1 MLKFFVL
8 FPSLFRSYVC
18 DFTTHEPRK
27 VTGYFSFALF
37 VRLISCLFVLCC
49 FDFLCSF
56 LICLPSLC
64 LCLNPHEPSK
74 ATEFFQLVFV
84 IFQVG
89 AFSPSLLHHEA
100 PEELCAWM
108 THKIQNSGFYA
119 GIIKMGTMGK
129 MCLFVILDC
138 DEEKRALL
146 RVYLFLIFKEWKSGA
161 LFWDSSTRQNE
172 AGTGGQCLE
181 IVIHCI
187 SNIFGFRVRQNSVF
201 LTNTL
206 P

>member
-1 MLKFFVL
+1 MLDTRRDTFCQCEFIVGVL
-8 FPSLFRSYVC
+8 SCWNFSCTSPSLRSSVAMSVTLPPMNLERWLDIFRLRCLCVS
-18 DFTTHEPRK
+18 
-27 VTGYFSFALF
+27 G
-37 VRLISCLFVLCC
+37 LFVLCC

-108 THKIQNSGFYA
+108 THKIQNSGFHA

-129 MCLFVILDC
+129 MCFFVILDC
-138 DEEKRALL
+138 DEEKRATM
-146 RVYLFLIFKEWKSGA
+146 RVYIFLIFKEWNSGA
-161 LFWDSSTRQNE
+161 LFWDSRTAKRSWHRRTMSGNK
-172 AGTGGQCLE
+172 
-181 IVIHCI
+181 
-187 SNIFGFRVRQNSVF
+187 
-201 LTNTL
+201 
-206 P
+206 